1 MFRDLCRIVGVS
13 LALFT
18 FPVEPAFAKQDD
30 SSTPYRNSFLGSS
43 GLSDRQLDDAT
54 WRLRF
59 RGVATKAELD
69 DYFLLKAAEIG
80 QEEGYGYF
88 LISDPVFENQ
98 RSIRYLNCSETVNN
112 ILVCDRPRGEGQPP
126 LELRAETLIEFV
138 SEPVA
143 ASHQVS
149 ETYDRLAPLYID
161 ADD

>member
-43 GLSDRQLDDAT
+43 GLSDRQIDDAT

-59 RGVATKAELD
+59 RGMVGEAELD
-69 DYFLLKAAEIG
+69 DYFALKAAEIG
-80 QEEGYGYF
+80 EEEGFAYF
-88 LISDPVFENQ
+88 LIFDMTMKPI
-98 RSIRYLNCSETVNN
+98 IRYPRPSCAASANGMTVCGNRYGF
-112 ILVCDRPRGEGQPP
+112 VSSPFEQRGE
-126 LELRAETLIEFV
+126 AFIEFFD
-138 SEPVA
+138 EPVDGA
-143 ASHQVS
+143 QSVS